1 LCLCNAKISF
11 TLLKIALII
20 KMPLKLFDNIL
31 KLQGFQIDK
40 ARKEFAD
47 LKSITKDDIEDR
59 KQAIVKHHLTHNH
72 FYNSL
77 VNNKSASWS
86 ELPVLSK
93 RNLQQPLYK
102 RLGKG
107 FTLKNVFKG
116 KTSGS
121 SGHPFTFAKDK
132 YAHAM
137 TWAAF
142 HETYEQHGINL
153 NTSLQARFYGI
164 PLNGKGKYM
173 ELAKDFVSYRKRFPI
188 FNMNDEVL
196 ESFVN
201 QFKKNRF
208 DYINGYTSSIVL
220 LANYCKRKSLILN
233 SICPSLK
240 ICIVTSEMLF
250 PDDRL
255 LLEEWLG
262 IPVVNEYGASEVGL
276 IAMQNS
282 KGDFEVNQ
290 QNIFVEIVDENN
302 QPLKDGV
309 VGRIL
314 ITDLFNKAHP
324 MIRYEIGDLGSLET
338 LENGTRILKELQGR
352 TSDIARLPSGKIV
365 PGLTF
370 YYVTKTVIKE
380 DIEILEFVVIQKKPS
395 LFEIQ
400 YVSRTDM
407 NERLKI
413 DIQKAM
419 DEYLEPGLKVKF
431 TRLAVLDRSKR
442 GKLKQFMS
450 EVK

>member
-1 LCLCNAKISF
+1 M
-11 TLLKIALII
+11 LKIALII
-20 KMPLKLFDNIL
+20 KMPIKLFDNIL
-31 KLQGFQIDK
+31 RLQGFKIAK
-40 ARKEFAD
+40 ARKEFAKLKLASTNDVED
-47 LKSITKDDIEDR
+47 L

-77 VNNKSASWS
+77 VTNKSTIWS
-86 ELPVLSK
+86 ELPILSK
-93 RNLQQPLYK
+93 KDLQQPLYK
-102 RLGKG
+102 RLSKG
-107 FTLKNVFKG
+107 FTLKNIFKG

-121 SGHPFTFAKDK
+121 SGHPFTFAKNK

-142 HETYEQHGINL
+142 YEAYEQHEINL

-164 PLNGKGKYM
+164 PVSGKGKYM

-196 ESFVN
+196 DSFIN
-201 QFKKNRF
+201 QFKKNKY

-220 LANYCKRKSLILN
+220 LANYCKRKNLILK

-250 PDDRL
+250 IDDRS
-255 LLEEWLG
+255 LLEKWLG

-276 IAMQNS
+276 IAMQNR

-290 QNIFVEIVDENN
+290 QNLFIEVVDENN
-302 QPLKDGV
+302 QPLQDGV

-314 ITDLFNKAHP
+314 VTDLFNTAHP
-324 MIRYEIGDLGSLET
+324 MIRYEIGDLGSLEN
-338 LENGTRILKELQGR
+338 LGNGTRILKDLQGR
-352 TSDIARLPSGKIV
+352 TSDIARLPSGKVV

-380 DIEILEFVVIQKKPS
+380 DIEILEFVVIQKKQS
-395 LFEIQ
+395 LFEIR
-400 YVSRTDM
+400 YVSSAEISEHIK
-407 NERLKI
+407 NN
-413 DIQKAM
+413 IQKAM
-419 DEYLEPGLKVKF
+419 DEYLEPNLTVLF
-431 TRLAVLDRSKR
+431 TRLEVLDRSKR
-442 GKLKQFMS
+442 GKLRQFIS

>member
-1 LCLCNAKISF
+1 M
-11 TLLKIALII
+11 LKIALNI

-31 KLQGFQIDK
+31 KLQGFKIDY
-40 ARKEFAD
+40 ARKEFAKLSMKD
-47 LKSITKDDIEDR
+47 LE
-59 KQAIVKHHLTHNH
+59 KQKKAILKHHFTDNH

-77 VNNKSASWS
+77 VTNKNASWN

-93 RNLQQPLYK
+93 KDFQQPLYK
-102 RLGKG
+102 RLSKG
-107 FTLKNVFKG
+107 YTLKNVFKG

-137 TWAAF
+137 AWAAF
-142 HETYEQHGINL
+142 HEAYEQHGINL

-164 PLNGKGKYM
+164 PLSGKGKYM

-196 ESFVN
+196 ERFLN
-201 QFKKNRF
+201 RFKKNKF

-220 LANYCKRKSLILN
+220 LANYCKRKNLILK

-250 PDDRL
+250 PDDRS
-255 LLEEWLG
+255 LLEQWLG

-290 QNIFVEIVDENN
+290 HNLFVEVVDGNN
-302 QPLKDGV
+302 QPLQDGEI
-309 VGRIL
+309 GRL
-314 ITDLFNKAHP
+314 LVTDLFNKAHP

-352 TSDIARLPSGKIV
+352 TSDIARLPSGKVV

-380 DIEILEFVVIQKKPS
+380 DLDILEFIVIQKKPS

-400 YVSRTDM
+400 YVSRAEI
-407 NERLKI
+407 NEHLKSSI
-413 DIQKAM
+413 HKAM
-419 DEYLEPGLKVKF
+419 DEYLETGLKVKF
-431 TRLAVLDRSKR
+431 TRLSVLDRSKR

>member
-1 LCLCNAKISF
+1 
-11 TLLKIALII
+11 
-20 KMPLKLFDNIL
+20 MPLKLFDNIL
-31 KLQGFQIDK
+31 KLQGFKIDK
-40 ARKEFAD
+40 ALKEFSG
-47 LKSITKDDIEDR
+47 LKSSTTEDIEDR
-59 KQAIVKHHLTHNH
+59 KQAIVKYHLTHNH
-72 FYNSL
+72 FYNAF
-77 VNNKSASWS
+77 VENKNARWN
-86 ELPVLSK
+86 ELPILSK
-93 RNLQQPLYK
+93 KDLQQPLYK

-142 HETYEQHGINL
+142 HRAYEQHGINL
-153 NTSLQARFYGI
+153 NTSLQARFYGV
-164 PLNGKGKYM
+164 PLSGKGKYM
-173 ELAKDFVSYRKRFPI
+173 ELAKDFVSYRMRFPI

-196 ESFVN
+196 ERFVN
-201 QFKKNRF
+201 QFRKSKFN
-208 DYINGYTSSIVL
+208 YINGYTSSIVL
-220 LANYCKRKSLILN
+220 LANYCKRKNLVLK

-276 IAMQNS
+276 IAMQNCN
-282 KGDFEVNQ
+282 GEFEVNQ
-290 QNIFVEIVDENN
+290 QNLFIEVVDDNN
-302 QPLKDGV
+302 QPLRDGV

-314 ITDLFNKAHP
+314 ITDLYNKAHP

-352 TSDIARLPSGKIV
+352 TSDVARLPSGKIV

-370 YYVTKTVIKE
+370 YYVTKTVIKDE
-380 DIEILEFVVIQKKPS
+380 IDILEFVVVQRKPS

-400 YVSRTDM
+400 YVSSTEMD
-407 NERLKI
+407 ERLKNSV
-413 DIQKAM
+413 QNAM
-419 DEYLEPGLKVKF
+419 DEYLEPDLSVVF
-431 TRLAVLDRSKR
+431 TRVKVLDRSKR
-442 GKLKQFMS
+442 GKLKQFIS
-450 EVK
+450 EVN